1 MSELENEAFLAKK
14 SWILEVLKG
23 LVGHWE
29 MAEWLINLIES
40 EYATPEIIDGV
51 ETILEEAIK
60 TVKDSTVQDQLQA
73 WIDMIREIQEAEK
86 KEQLEEKSNEEIDI
100 LKNFI

>member
-1 MSELENEAFLAKK
+1 MSEIENEAFLAKK
-14 SWILEVLKG
+14 SWILEVLEG
-23 LVGHWE
+23 LVGQWE

-51 ETILEEAIK
+51 ELILEEAIK

-73 WIDMIREIQEAEK
+73 GIDMIREIQEAEK
-86 KEQLEEKSNEEIDI
+86 KEQVQEKSTDELDI

>member
-1 MSELENEAFLAKK
+1 MSEIENEAFLAKK
-14 SWILEVLKG
+14 SWILEVLEG
-23 LVGHWE
+23 LVGQWE

-51 ETILEEAIK
+51 ELILEEAIK

-73 WIDMIREIQEAEK
+73 GIDMIRELQEAEK
-86 KEQLEEKSNEEIDI
+86 KEQIQEKSTEELDI